1 MASVLLVADTGV
13 FTALAE
19 DIQRRTHCRT
29 LRAANGTDALA
40 VARREKPDLIFLDA
54 EMSGM
59 TGIDVC
65 RVLKADPQLSRQPV
79 VVAAGTPESAEA
91 ARRAG
96 ADATLKKPFDP
107 PDVFDTMRKFLR
119 LSPRDAARA
128 PVGWPVTFWRDGA
141 QHEGTLRDL
150 SRGGF
155 FIRTPLRQP
164 VGARLEISFDPPEEK
179 SSCTVVAEAIVV
191 RIGQDPDRG
200 LGCRFFKLT
209 AAARVNLEE
218 CLRMLEADE
227 SPVGAVT
234 PEKEEAG

>member
-29 LRAANGTDALA
+29 LRATNGTEALA

-96 ADATLKKPFDP
+96 ADAILKKPFDP

-128 PVGWPVTFWRDGA
+128 PVGWA
-141 QHEGTLRDL
+141 
-150 SRGGF
+150 
-155 FIRTPLRQP
+155 
-164 VGARLEISFDPPEEK
+164 
-179 SSCTVVAEAIVV
+179 
-191 RIGQDPDRG
+191 
-200 LGCRFFKLT
+200 
-209 AAARVNLEE
+209 
-218 CLRMLEADE
+218 
-227 SPVGAVT
+227 
-234 PEKEEAG
+234 